1 MMNKKMADAINAQIQ
16 AELYSAYLYLSM
28 SADCESKNLK
38 GFASWLK
45 IQYQEETSHA
55 MKLMAY
61 LQERGGSVELRTIDA
76 PPTTFKSHME
86 IFEQVLA
93 HEKHVT
99 ALINT
104 LYEQAIDTKDFA
116 AQIFLQWFINEQV
129 EEEANASSILERIKM
144 LGDKGSAILYLDKE
158 LGKRGA

>member
-1 MMNKKMADAINAQIQ
+1 MIGKKMADAINAQIQ

-28 SADCESKNLK
+28 SADCAAKNLP

-45 IQYQEETSHA
+45 IQYQEETNHA
-55 MKLMAY
+55 MKFISY
-61 LQERGGSVELRTIDA
+61 LQERGGIVELRAIDA
-76 PPTTFKSHME
+76 PPNSFKSHME

-99 ALINT
+99 ALIHS
-104 LYEQAIDTKDFA
+104 LYEQAIDAKDFA
-116 AQIFLQWFINEQV
+116 TQIFLQWFINEQV
-129 EEEANASSILERIKM
+129 EEEATASAILEKIKM

>member
-99 ALINT
+99 ALINS
-104 LYEQAIDTKDFA
+104 LYEQAIDVKDFA
-116 AQIFLQWFINEQV
+116 TQIFLQWFINEQI
-129 EEEANASSILERIKM
+129 EEEATASVILEKIKM
-144 LGDKGSAILYLDKE
+144 LGDKGSSILYLDKE
-158 LGKRGA
+158 LGKRGS

>member
-1 MMNKKMADAINAQIQ
+1 VISKKMVDAINAQIQ

-28 SADCESKNLK
+28 SADCEAKNLK

-55 MKLMAY
+55 MKLIAY
-61 LQERGGSVELRTIDA
+61 LQERGGGVELRTIDA
-76 PPTTFKSHME
+76 PPTCFKSHME

-104 LYEQAIDTKDFA
+104 LYEQAVDAKDFA
-116 AQIFLQWFINEQV
+116 TQIFLQWFVNEQV
-129 EEEANASSILERIKM
+129 EEVATASAILERIKM